1 MKVLF
6 VPLPE
11 GGAAH
16 LIPLLALNQIL
27 ANTSTETA
35 FLVPAA
41 MHEFLRQFGVQ
52 VVDVDN
58 HRYIHNGLRTEMRA
72 YKKFGPD
79 IVVDD
84 ANPGTGLA
92 SALARIAR
100 VAIQRTGMFPGGE
113 PRNKNLRHS
122 MALSELK
129 DLPDVTFLGLPQ
141 PKCFTDFFKAD
152 MKIVPGIRSIELLPA
167 HLQDDQTYV
176 FSGPL
181 LLEDFMMG
189 EVGLSNL
196 RDLDE
201 SLTIDR
207 FKDFGPLRQFFAT
220 HKNRRIVYATFG
232 THAEVSEPLHEA
244 LRYLLD
250 NGLAVVSSIHVP
262 DLSNAQSEAYYYAN
276 YLPMHFVCS
285 NVDLMIHQCGSG
297 TYHYPIMHNLP
308 TITVGSGCYDRED
321 VAERLMELG
330 VSVHLPGPA
339 EQSDFRERFKAAID
353 QYLTNPCGFLPER
366 EEKLRWLNSEIQQT
380 LASFDFPE
388 VLQSAIERR
397 RECGRH

>member
-16 LIPLLALNQIL
+16 LIPLLALNQML
-27 ANTSTETA
+27 ANTSIETA
-35 FLVPAA
+35 FLVPGS

-52 VVDVDN
+52 VVDIDN
-58 HRYIHNGLRTEMRA
+58 QMYTRNGLRSEMRA
-72 YKKFGPD
+72 YKKFGPNV
-79 IVVDD
+79 VVDD

-92 SALARIAR
+92 SALARVAR

-122 MALSELK
+122 MALSELR
-129 DLPDVTFLGLPQ
+129 DLPDVTFLGLSQ
-141 PKCFTDFFKAD
+141 PTKFTDFFKAD

-196 RDLDE
+196 RDLDK
-201 SLTIDR
+201 SLMINR
-207 FKDFGPLRQFFAT
+207 FKDFGPLGQFFET
-220 HKNRRIVYATFG
+220 HRNRRIVYATFG
-232 THAEVSEPLHEA
+232 THAEVSGPLHEA
-244 LRYLLD
+244 LRYLLAH
-250 NGLAVVSSIHVP
+250 GLAVVSSISIP
-262 DLSNAQSEAYYYAN
+262 NLSDAEREAYYYAN

-297 TYHYPIMHNLP
+297 TYHYPILHDLP

-321 VAERLMELG
+321 VADRLMELG
-330 VSVHLPGPA
+330 VSVHLPGPT
-339 EQSDFRERFKAAID
+339 EQNDFRERFKAAID
-353 QYLTNPCGFLPER
+353 QYLTNPSAFLPAR
-366 EEKLRWLNSEIQQT
+366 EEKLRGLNREIQET
-380 LASFDFPE
+380 SAGFNFPE
-388 VLQSAIERR
+388 VLHSAIERSR
-397 RECGRH
+397 VV